1 MKTRFRVLVTNASFL
16 LLLSACASE
25 SSLYDENTA
34 SERVCVQVRSI
45 SSFNGLSDREV
56 FVTAGVKNH
65 YLFTVSGICMGLEQ
79 ANAIGIADQSGRICG
94 DGFGSIVFRD
104 MGRNRRSCKV
114 RNIEHV
120 VDGAQAREWVDAREA
135 ERRGKN

>member
-1 MKTRFRVLVTNASFL
+1 MNSNFGITLITAAML

-25 SSLYDENTA
+25 SSLYDENSA
-34 SERVCVQVRSI
+34 ADKVCVQVRTI

-56 FVTAGVKNH
+56 FVTAGVRDH
-65 YLFTVSGICMGLEQ
+65 YLFTVTGICTGLED
-79 ANAIGIADQSGRICG
+79 ANAIGVADQTGRICG

-114 RNIEHV
+114 RNIERV
-120 VDGAQAREWVDAREA
+120 VDGAQAKEWVAAR
-135 ERRGKN
+135 ERRGQND